1 MICLLLL
8 RTCAIIVYK
17 VLGYTFGNLNAD
29 LFLNHFLI
37 QNYIKLSYYINITMD
52 NELLHKIKQ
61 LEDEL
66 NETKQHLKKYTAP
79 KRSKVYYENH
89 KDEINSRS
97 KQDPNYKEK
106 RKEYNKTSYL
116 RRKEKAKMEEPKNEN
131 I

>member
-1 MICLLLL
+1 
-8 RTCAIIVYK
+8 
-17 VLGYTFGNLNAD
+17 
-29 LFLNHFLI
+29 
-37 QNYIKLSYYINITMD
+37 MD

-89 KDEINSRS
+89 KDEINSKS